1 MDTFLNLT
9 HWFQDIKNQSEPDA
23 LIFLVA
29 NKKDREEEREVSYEK
44 GAEFAQEN
52 RLAGFTETS
61 AKTGENVE
69 KTFINAAKQLF
80 KKYYRKIR
88 ESQLQA
94 E

>member
-23 LIFLVA
+23 LIFLVG
-29 NKKDREEEREVSYEK
+29 NKKDCDEQVREVSYEK

-52 RLAGFTETS
+52 QLAGFTETS

-80 KKYYRKIR
+80 QKYYRKIR
-88 ESQLQA
+88 ET
-94 E
+94 